1 LLAERGGRPLVVTH
15 QVNIS
20 ALTGQGTRSG
30 EVLVVRHAGDRLE
43 VLGRILISP

>member
-1 LLAERGGRPLVVTH
+1 VSH

-30 EVLVVRHAGDRLE
+30 EVLVMRLVDGAVE
-43 VLGRILISP
+43 VLGSILLEP